1 MSGLKHHG
9 LVPQKMVKFK
19 PGLSQFQ
26 AWFSHLRTCNSRL
39 QNTVDPLL
47 RDTVMITQSVT
58 LSNVKYKNGTKF
70 SSWINA
76 NRLFRNWAVF
86 VCCVRCLFGQ
96 QQTSHETNLMHVQP
110 VMRKNYCSCSSAVGS
125 SLVKFDL

>member
-9 LVPQKMVKFK
+9 LVPQEMVKFIK

-39 QNTVDPLL
+39 QNTVEPLL

-70 SSWINA
+70 
-76 NRLFRNWAVF
+76 
-86 VCCVRCLFGQ
+86 
-96 QQTSHETNLMHVQP
+96 
-110 VMRKNYCSCSSAVGS
+110 
-125 SLVKFDL
+125 